1 MSASRIPKG
10 IFAPKS
16 VKIADFYRT
25 CTASPRKWSRIGVLM
40 SFLDEWN
47 MKWLSPKSVFSKL
60 FLFTDL
66 RIVTLK

>member
-16 VKIADFYRT
+16 VKIADFYMA
-25 CTASPRKWSRIGVLM
+25 CTASPSKCSRIGVLM

-47 MKWLSPKSVFSKL
+47 MKWLSPKIVL
-60 FLFTDL
+60 FF
-66 RIVTLK
+66 